1 MRRGRGLA
9 ALTLVAIS
17 AVVAMCVYPT
27 EHDADVFVTIDSL
40 TLDPLSRTP
49 TSVGPLVV
57 IQGAEGDVHA
67 TAWHRQSGGP
77 SAPVLNVS
85 FRWSVAD
92 TTLARIDATTGHL
105 VAIKAGIT
113 QVRVVAT
120 NFDAGAAPATLDI
133 RVSAPLAIDSI
144 RPDTVRYGEIATVYG
159 VGLLDTIGVVL
170 SIGDATLIPVPFTD
184 TLKANGSSQISFWV
198 PPPAHTA
205 PLSYIAFGAGV
216 FGSTPDSVAVIRRD
230 IFEPNE
236 IAPALIDLEA
246 RPFPGTVLAPLLF
259 LNPALA
265 FEPLPRDVLQ
275 GADWYR
281 LRQLTQRDLTIVL
294 SSTVPG
300 TFQTFLT
307 DQLTFQA
314 SDTSYHIGP
323 DSWTFGP
330 QSHSCHGA
338 AFGPKEA
345 PAESTVVALHDFPAG
360 SLDAIA
366 VYNQPGRYA
375 LVVYEGYGTN
385 GKGVVREDSA
395 PPRPGRRAVLPGRDG
410 LRRRAH
416 ALFSLLRFRQ
426 LRAPARTPGALPGR
440 APGERHAPRSSR
452 GGDPARRPPCCAA
465 PSGQDAPM
473 TSPVVECFR
482 CHTPIPENSRFCS
495 SCGADVSGGDGPTS
509 TSSIDI
515 VRERLQRIIE
525 GEYRIERL
533 LGKGGMGQV
542 FLAHD
547 LTLEREVAI
556 KVLPPDVAQDDQ
568 VVRRFQQE
576 AKTAAKLDHPNI
588 IPIYR
593 VESEGG
599 LNYFVMKYISGTSLE
614 DLLDKK
620 EPLPVPEIQRI
631 LWEAA
636 CALGHA
642 HQRGVVHRDVKPAN
656 IMFDHDGRVMLTDFG
671 ISKALQAAT
680 GFTATGMI
688 IGTPHYMAPEQGKG
702 SAVDGRADQYSLG
715 VVGYRMI
722 TAELPFSG
730 DSVHTIIYKHIY
742 EEPPLASTKRP
753 GIPGA
758 LTVAISR
765 ALAKEPDQ
773 RFPTMEDFAT
783 AVWPEQPVA
792 SPAKSRSAARPR
804 ARATADAPTEI
815 TGAPTT
821 PLPAAKSRRPAP
833 PTARRR
839 SRLPAVIGVAVVVA
853 GVVGYLAQK
862 GSREPAAVPAPG
874 SQLPAPRVDTV
885 RVPAQPRA
893 KPRQAAPAV
902 EAQGFLTIAAD
913 PFGQVY
919 IDGVDAG
926 QTPLVEYAVK
936 PGRHTIRIEHA
947 GFKTITATVPGAAR
961 TTAP

>member
-1 MRRGRGLA
+1 
-9 ALTLVAIS
+9 
-17 AVVAMCVYPT
+17 
-27 EHDADVFVTIDSL
+27 
-40 TLDPLSRTP
+40 
-49 TSVGPLVV
+49 
-57 IQGAEGDVHA
+57 
-67 TAWHRQSGGP
+67 
-77 SAPVLNVS
+77 
-85 FRWSVAD
+85 
-92 TTLARIDATTGHL
+92 
-105 VAIKAGIT
+105 
-113 QVRVVAT
+113 
-120 NFDAGAAPATLDI
+120 
-133 RVSAPLAIDSI
+133 
-144 RPDTVRYGEIATVYG
+144 
-159 VGLLDTIGVVL
+159 
-170 SIGDATLIPVPFTD
+170 
-184 TLKANGSSQISFWV
+184 
-198 PPPAHTA
+198 
-205 PLSYIAFGAGV
+205 
-216 FGSTPDSVAVIRRD
+216 
-230 IFEPNE
+230 
-236 IAPALIDLEA
+236 
-246 RPFPGTVLAPLLF
+246 
-259 LNPALA
+259 
-265 FEPLPRDVLQ
+265 
-275 GADWYR
+275 
-281 LRQLTQRDLTIVL
+281 
-294 SSTVPG
+294 
-300 TFQTFLT
+300 
-307 DQLTFQA
+307 
-314 SDTSYHIGP
+314 
-323 DSWTFGP
+323 
-330 QSHSCHGA
+330 
-338 AFGPKEA
+338 
-345 PAESTVVALHDFPAG
+345 
-360 SLDAIA
+360 
-366 VYNQPGRYA
+366 
-375 LVVYEGYGTN
+375 
-385 GKGVVREDSA
+385 
-395 PPRPGRRAVLPGRDG
+395 
-410 LRRRAH
+410 
-416 ALFSLLRFRQ
+416 
-426 LRAPARTPGALPGR
+426 
-440 APGERHAPRSSR
+440 
-452 GGDPARRPPCCAA
+452 
-465 PSGQDAPM
+465 M

-482 CHTPIPENSRFCS
+482 CHTPIPGNSRFCL
-495 SCGADVSGGDGPTS
+495 SCGADVSGGDGLTS
-509 TSSIDI
+509 TSSVDI

-525 GEYRIERL
+525 GKYRLERL

-680 GFTATGMI
+680 GLTATGMI

-702 SAVDGRADQYSLG
+702 APVDGRADQYSLG

-753 GIPGA
+753 GIPA
-758 LTVAISR
+758 SLTVAISR

-792 SPAKSRSAARPR
+792 SPARSTGPARPR
-804 ARATADAPTEI
+804 SRATADAPTEI

-821 PLPAAKSRRPAP
+821 PLPPAKSRQPG
-833 PTARRR
+833 PTSARRR
-839 SRLPAVIGVAVVVA
+839 SRAPAVIGAVVVA
-853 GVVGYLAQK
+853 AGVGGYLIL
-862 GSREPAAVPAPG
+862 GREPTAPR
-874 SQLPAPRVDTV
+874 STLPAPSVDTVRIRDTV
-885 RVPAQPRA
+885 RVPVPRRPAPA
-893 KPRQAAPAV
+893 KPREQAPAAQ
-902 EAQGFLTIAAD
+902 AQGFLTIAAD
-913 PFGQVY
+913 PFGEVY

-947 GFKTITATVPGAAR
+947 GFKTITETVQVDASNTVRKRYTLLPE
-961 TTAP
+961 